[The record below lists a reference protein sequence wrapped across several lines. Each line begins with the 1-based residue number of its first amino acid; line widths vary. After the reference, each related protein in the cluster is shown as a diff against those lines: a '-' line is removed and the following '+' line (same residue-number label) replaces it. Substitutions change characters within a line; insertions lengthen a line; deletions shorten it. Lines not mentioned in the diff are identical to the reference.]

1 MEHVRALRA
10 CGARVRP
17 VRRPSDLEG
26 LVGLVIPGG
35 ESTVIGRLMGE
46 TGLLGPVKEA
56 ATGRTGGAGG
66 LAILGT
72 CAGLVLLAKEI
83 AGEPSWIVP
92 GSQPRL
98 GLMDI
103 QANRNAFGRQRESF
117 EADLSVPALG
127 EEPVR
132 AVFIRAPFIEGAG
145 EGVEKLAWFGDKLVL
160 ARQGR
165 FLACAF
171 HPELTGDLR
180 LHKWWLGLVETMSPN
195 YER

>member
-26 LVGLVIPGG
+26 LAGLVIPGG

-56 ATGRTGGAGG
+56 ATGGAGG

-83 AGEPSWIVP
+83 AGEPSWSVP

-103 QANRNAFGRQRESF
+103 QANRNAFGRQRESC
-117 EADLSVPALG
+117 EADLSVPVLG
-127 EEPVR
+127 DAPVR
-132 AVFIRAPFIEGAG
+132 AVFIRAPFIERAG

-180 LHKWWLGLVETMSPN
+180 VHRLFLAMAE
-195 YER
+195 ERCGKKP